1 MDFALTEDQVALRS
15 AIEKVCAPF
24 DDAFW
29 LARDRDGRFP
39 HEFQAALAR
48 DGWLGI
54 CMPEEHGGAG
64 LGITEAAIMM
74 RAIAESGGG
83 QTAASSV
90 HMNIFGLNPVVVF
103 GSAAQKKRML
113 PPLIRGEQKAC
124 FGVTEPNAGLD
135 TTSIETFAR
144 RTNDGYIMRGR
155 KIWTTTAQEADKILI
170 LARTA
175 KKADGKKPTDG
186 MTLFYTDLDRSK
198 VEVRRIP
205 KMGRA
210 AVDSNT
216 VFIDD
221 LFVPDEDRIGE
232 EGKGFR
238 ILLDSLNPERILIAA
253 EAVGLGRDALARGA
267 KYARERIVFGRPIGQ
282 NQGVQHPL
290 AESWMALE
298 SAWWLCLRAAAL
310 YDSEQPCGA
319 EANAA
324 KLLGARAA
332 FSACTTSMM
341 THGGMGYAKEYQ
353 IERLLRESMIPR
365 IAPVSEQLIL
375 SFIAENVLDLPKSY

>member
-1 MDFALTEDQVALRS
+1 
-15 AIEKVCAPF
+15 
-24 DDAFW
+24 
-29 LARDRDGRFP
+29 
-39 HEFQAALAR
+39 
-48 DGWLGI
+48 
-54 CMPEEHGGAG
+54 
-64 LGITEAAIMM
+64 
-74 RAIAESGGG
+74 
-83 QTAASSV
+83 
-90 HMNIFGLNPVVVF
+90 
-103 GSAAQKKRML
+103 
-113 PPLIRGEQKAC
+113 
-124 FGVTEPNAGLD
+124 
-135 TTSIETFAR
+135 
-144 RTNDGYIMRGR
+144 
-155 KIWTTTAQEADKILI
+155 
-170 LARTA
+170 
-175 KKADGKKPTDG
+175 
-186 MTLFYTDLDRSK
+186 
-198 VEVRRIP
+198 
-205 KMGRA
+205 
-210 AVDSNT
+210 VDSNT

-310 YDSEQPCGA
+310 YDSKQPCGA

-332 FSACTTSMM
+332 FNACTTSMM